1 MKRRS
6 FLAGLAVPLV
16 ASSAGARVVVAA
28 ETDFPA
34 WLTALRD
41 EARRRGLSARVI
53 DDALTGVEPLARV
66 LELDRRQPEVTLT
79 FGQYIARV
87 VNDARAETGRQRLR
101 ENYELLERVAQRY
114 SVQPRFIVA
123 LWAIETDFGR
133 LTGTFSV
140 IQALATLA
148 YDGRRS
154 AFFREELF
162 HALRILER
170 TGMPAR
176 EMRGSWAG
184 AMGQSQFMPSSY
196 NAYAV
201 DFDGDGRPDIWNS
214 RPDVFASI
222 ANYLAKVGWRVSE
235 TWGREVKL
243 PAGFDGG
250 LVDDRR
256 LQGTARR
263 LADWQA
269 LGVRKA
275 DGSPLPQRDV
285 AGWVVR
291 PGGDAGPALLV
302 YANYRALL
310 HWNRSLFFATA
321 VGYLADRLG
330 EG

>member
-6 FLAGLAVPLV
+6 FLAGLCIPAMTSVVGLSP
-16 ASSAGARVVVAA
+16 ARAA
-28 ETDFPA
+28 ETDFA
-34 WLTALRD
+34 TWLGSLRE
-41 EARRRGLSARVI
+41 EAKRRGVSARTI
-53 DDALTGVEPLARV
+53 DDALSGVEPLPRV

-79 FGQYIARV
+79 FEQYIARV
-87 VNDARAETGRQRLR
+87 VNGARAETGRQRLR
-101 ENYELLERVAQRY
+101 ENRELLSRVSERFN
-114 SVQPRFIVA
+114 VQPRFIVA

-154 AFFREELF
+154 SFFREELF
-162 HALRILER
+162 HALRILDR
-170 TGMPAR
+170 TGLPSR
-176 EMRGSWAG
+176 DLKGSWAG

-201 DFDGDGRPDIWNS
+201 DFDGDGRPDIWSS

-222 ANYLAKVGWRVSE
+222 ANYLSKVGWRMDE
-235 TWGREVKL
+235 TWGRDVRL
-243 PAGFDGG
+243 PAGFDNA

-256 LQGTARR
+256 LQKPAKS
-263 LADWQA
+263 LAEWQA

-275 DGSPLPQRDV
+275 DGSNLPQRDV
-285 AGWVVR
+285 KGWIVR
-291 PGGDAGPALLV
+291 PGGDSGAALLV

-321 VGYLADRLG
+321 VGYLADQLD